1 MCVCGGGGEGEKE
14 MEKERKRERG
24 VNLFVMQISWRS
36 RQRLNQG
43 SKDGGGRGGGRRVW
57 PSSKITPSAKRFSSS
72 ISCFISL
79 DVDS

>member
-1 MCVCGGGGEGEKE
+1 MCVWRGGEGEKE

-43 SKDGGGRGGGRRVW
+43 SKDGGGRGGGRRV
-57 PSSKITPSAKRFSSS
+57 
-72 ISCFISL
+72 
-79 DVDS
+79 